1 MASGAGGGRRL
12 FEGASYLKISVE
24 RGQLFEGGD

>member
-12 FEGASYLKISVE
+12 FEGGNYLKMSVE